1 MQDIKEQPTKES
13 SVDQQTEE
21 KEDKPNDST
30 ELDKKEDKPNDST
43 ELDKGRE
50 KITQDELQAIE
61 REKVC
66 VPFIYLPILE
76 REKVCVSFIYL
87 PILERE
93 KVSKKTVHYLWC
105 FGPCGLKFEMG
116 WNGKKSKIF
125 LKIRK

>member
-1 MQDIKEQPTKES
+1 LQDIKEKQKKES

-21 KEDKPNDST
+21 NEDKPTDST
-30 ELDKKEDKPNDST
+30 ELDKKEDKPKDSS

-50 KITQDELQAIE
+50 KITQDELQAI
-61 REKVC
+61 
-66 VPFIYLPILE
+66 E

>member
-1 MQDIKEQPTKES
+1 LQDIKEQPTKES

-30 ELDKKEDKPNDST
+30 ELDKREDKPNDST

-105 FGPCGLKFEMG
+105 FGPCGLKFGMG

>member
-1 MQDIKEQPTKES
+1 LQDIKEQPKKES

-116 WNGKKSKIF
+116 WNGEKSKIF

>member
-1 MQDIKEQPTKES
+1 
-13 SVDQQTEE
+13 
-21 KEDKPNDST
+21 
-30 ELDKKEDKPNDST
+30 LDKREDKPNDST

-61 REKVC
+61 REKAC

-105 FGPCGLKFEMG
+105 FGPCGSSVCWSTLLSFVGCSLISCKNGLKT
-116 WNGKKSKIF
+116 
-125 LKIRK
+125 

>member
-1 MQDIKEQPTKES
+1 MQDIKEQPKKES

-76 REKVCVSFIYL
+76 REKV
-87 PILERE
+87 
-93 KVSKKTVHYLWC
+93 SKKTVHYLWC

>member
-1 MQDIKEQPTKES
+1 LQDIKEQPTKES

-116 WNGKKSKIF
+116 KNLKSS
-125 LKIRK
+125 

>member
-1 MQDIKEQPTKES
+1 
-13 SVDQQTEE
+13 
-21 KEDKPNDST
+21 
-30 ELDKKEDKPNDST
+30 
-43 ELDKGRE
+43 LDKGRE

-61 REKVC
+61 REKDC

-105 FGPCGLKFEMG
+105 FGPCGLKFDLSSFSSVCWSTLLSFFG
-116 WNGKKSKIF
+116 CTLISCKKG
-125 LKIRK
+125 LKT

>member
-1 MQDIKEQPTKES
+1 MQDIKVQPKKES

>member
-1 MQDIKEQPTKES
+1 LDKR
-13 SVDQQTEE
+13 
-21 KEDKPNDST
+21 EDKPNDST
-30 ELDKKEDKPNDST
+30 ELDKKEDKPNDRT

-66 VPFIYLPILE
+66 VP
-76 REKVCVSFIYL
+76 FIYL

>member
-1 MQDIKEQPTKES
+1 LQDIKEQPTKES